1 MRHHEDDFDDEDG
14 RYVVIE
20 RQDGGSSIGPFILG
34 AAIGAGLALL
44 FAPRSGAETREDIRR
59 RARKARD
66 AAQRVASG
74 VTESATDTFQD
85 ARRRVEEQID
95 AARSAIETKKEQM
108 RRALEAGRVAAD
120 EARVD
125 LENRL
130 TETKAA
136 YNAGAE
142 VAREGREARE
152 VRGRRRPPASTSS
165 LAEE

>member
-14 RYVVIE
+14 RYVIVE
-20 RQDGGSSIGPFILG
+20 RHEGGSGIGTFLLG
-34 AAIGAGLALL
+34 AAIGAGIALL
-44 FAPRSGAETREDIRR
+44 FAPQSGAETRAGIKR
-59 RARKARD
+59 RARTARD
-66 AAQRVASG
+66 TAKRVATD
-74 VTESATDTFQD
+74 VTESVTDTFTD

-95 AARSAIETKKEQM
+95 HARQAIETKKEQM
-108 RRALEAGRVAAD
+108 RAAMEAGRAAAAD
-120 EARVD
+120 ARVE

-142 VAREGREARE
+142 VAREARQ
-152 VRGRRRPPASTSS
+152 VRGRGRPASSSGS

>member
-14 RYVVIE
+14 RYVIVE
-20 RQDGGSSIGPFILG
+20 RHEGGGGIGTFLLG

-44 FAPRSGAETREDIRR
+44 FAPQSGAETRADIKR
-59 RARKARD
+59 RARNARD
-66 AAQRVASG
+66 AAGRVATG
-74 VTESATDTFQD
+74 VTESVTDTFHD

-95 AARSAIETKKEQM
+95 HARSAIETKKEQM
-108 RRALEAGRVAAD
+108 RRAMEAGRAAAD
-120 EARVD
+120 EARVE

-142 VAREGREARE
+142 VAREARD
-152 VRGRRRPPASTSS
+152 VRGRRRPPATSS

>member
-14 RYVVIE
+14 RYVIVE
-20 RQDGGSSIGPFILG
+20 RHEGGSGIGTFLLG

-44 FAPRSGAETREDIRR
+44 FAPQSGAETRADIK
-59 RARKARD
+59 RKARSARD
-66 AAQRVASG
+66 TAGRVASD
-74 VTESATDTFQD
+74 VTESVTDTFHD

-95 AARSAIETKKEQM
+95 HARLAIETKKEQV
-108 RRALEAGRVAAD
+108 RRAMEAGRAAAD
-120 EARVD
+120 DARVE

-142 VAREGREARE
+142 VAREARD
-152 VRGRRRPPASTSS
+152 VRGRRRPPTTSS

>member
-20 RQDGGSSIGPFILG
+20 RHDGGSSIGPFIFG

-44 FAPRSGAETREDIRR
+44 FAPRSGAETRADIRR
-59 RARKARD
+59 RAGKARD
-66 AAQRVASG
+66 TAKRVATG
-74 VTESATDTFQD
+74 VTESVTDTFQD

-95 AARSAIETKKEQM
+95 TARQAIETKKDQV
-108 RRALEAGRVAAD
+108 RRAMDAGRAAAD

-125 LENRL
+125 LEQRL

-136 YNAGAE
+136 YNAGAD
-142 VAREGREARE
+142 VAREARE
-152 VRGRRRPPASTSS
+152 VRVRRRPPAATSS